1 MGTTFEKLTPRI
13 IQFRD
18 YKQFYN
24 NKFRQKLL
32 PELSLQNL
40 RTNCN
45 GLEKGQVWIWT
56 GLLQEKRN
64 ADK

>member
-40 RTNCN
+40 RTNCS
-45 GLEKGQVWIWT
+45 GLEKAST
-56 GLLQEKRN
+56 DLDRFPPRKKKCR
-64 ADK
+64 